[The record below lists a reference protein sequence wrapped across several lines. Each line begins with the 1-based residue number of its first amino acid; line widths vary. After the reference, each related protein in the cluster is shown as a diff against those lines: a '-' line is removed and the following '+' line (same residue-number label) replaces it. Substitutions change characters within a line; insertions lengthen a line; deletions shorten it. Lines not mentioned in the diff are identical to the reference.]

1 MDRARHRANF
11 FELSYC
17 ETMTTCRPAKRSGM
31 FQGILLVVIGF
42 ALGYLFRQAPTQTEE
57 SGDRG
62 KECPSHETTA
72 VTRTVRTEVV
82 VREELRRMRSP
93 EEGRPRTMLQELA
106 LRQQLLIGVVTAENF
121 LDTRATGVYRTWG
134 AEASKIMFFSS
145 LGQTRSTADLPVVSL
160 PGVDDSYPPQK
171 KVLGA

>member
-1 MDRARHRANF
+1 
-11 FELSYC
+11 
-17 ETMTTCRPAKRSGM
+17 MTICRSAKRSGM
-31 FQGILLVVIGF
+31 FQGILLVVLGF

-62 KECPSHETTA
+62 KECPSLETNA

-82 VREELRRMRSP
+82 VREELRRMRLP
-93 EEGRPRTMLQELA
+93 EEGRPRKVLQELA

-121 LDTRATGVYRTWG
+121 LETRATGVYRTWG

-145 LGQTRSTADLPVVSL
+145 PGRTRSAADLPVVSL